1 MTSAIIWGAAA
12 LAYLTFRGWYDN
24 WRGPLTP
31 AEIDALMARADRGAA
46 GSDTARAAIRA
57 FLEADDGRE
66 FVMFNLVKTTRDLVP
81 DPLGGPDK
89 PGIDLLNRYARHF
102 IRVLVRRGGH
112 PLLVRRKIGGYVD
125 SWAAGEDP
133 GWSVIG
139 LMRYR
144 SRRDMMLLALDPEF
158 ARHHPD
164 KLAGTLAT
172 FSFPTAPQLSLVL
185 GPRTSVALLLALGAS
200 LVDLWR

>member
-1 MTSAIIWGAAA
+1 MSSAIIWGAAA
-12 LAYLTFRGWYDN
+12 LLYLGFRAWYDN
-24 WRGPLTP
+24 WRGPLRP
-31 AEIDALMARADRGAA
+31 EEIEALMARVDRGAA
-46 GSDTARAAIRA
+46 GNDAARAAIRA

-66 FVMFNLVKTTRDLVP
+66 FVMFNIVKTTRDPVP
-81 DPLGGPDK
+81 DPLGGPDQ
-89 PGIDLLNRYARHF
+89 PGVELLNRYARHF

-112 PLLVRRKIGGYVD
+112 PLMVRRKIGGYVD
-125 SWAAGEDP
+125 SWAAGDDP

-144 SRRDMMLLALDPEF
+144 SRRDMMLLALDPVF

-172 FSFPTAPQLSLVL
+172 FSFPTAPQLSLAL
-185 GPRTSVALLLALGAS
+185 APRAWVALVLALAAA
-200 LVDLWR
+200 LADLAV

>member
-12 LAYLTFRGWYDN
+12 LAYLGFRGWYDN
-24 WRGPLTP
+24 WRGPL
-31 AEIDALMARADRGAA
+31 RADEIEALLARVDKGAA
-46 GSDTARAAIRA
+46 GNETARAAIRA

-66 FVMFNLVKTTRDLVP
+66 FVMFNIVKTTRDLVA

-89 PGIDLLNRYARHF
+89 PGIELLNRYARHF

-112 PLLVRRKIGGYVD
+112 PLIVRRKIGGYVD
-125 SWAAGEDP
+125 SWAVGDDP

-144 SRRDMMLLALDPEF
+144 SRRDMMLLALDPVF
-158 ARHHPD
+158 AKHHPD

-172 FSFPTAPQLSLVL
+172 FSFPTAPQLSLAL
-185 GPRTSVALLLALGAS
+185 GPRASVALILALVAA
-200 LVDLWR
+200 LVDLWV